1 MRPTYTQ
8 RKKGFTLIEL
18 LVVISIIAV
27 LISLLLP
34 AVQSAR
40 EAARRVQCV
49 NNLKQIALAA
59 SNYCDAFN
67 SFPSGHIG
75 QRSEKNPRTMTLGT
89 NWSSLILPYI
99 EGNNAYNVYNF
110 SLALGDGSNATVA
123 GFGNNAFMCP
133 SDPAVSVTHDLD
145 DYYLTKPPN
154 VKQAYRSYVGNRG
167 LWYSPTFT
175 NISDIYCFNK
185 LQGANAGILYEH
197 SAVKPASITDGM
209 SNTFLL
215 SEQLHGILSDEDQK
229 YIHWHQS
236 GWWCD
241 SFFDTSYPINSHLK
255 MRQRIESSL
264 WWALV
269 QSASSNHPGGANFAF
284 ADGSVRFI
292 KDSISTWQIDDDYGN
307 PQGLSFGTCGEFTY
321 GNSTP
326 GVFQALCT
334 RQGRE
339 VISAD
344 SY

>member
-1 MRPTYTQ
+1 MHLDRSP
-8 RKKGFTLIEL
+8 RNKGFTLIEL
-18 LVVISIIAV
+18 LVVIAIIAV

-34 AVQSAR
+34 AVQAAR
-40 EAARRVQCV
+40 EAARRTQCV
-49 NNLKQIALAA
+49 NNLKQIALAS
-59 SNYCDAFN
+59 SNYCDSFN

-75 QRSEKNPRTMTLGT
+75 QRRENSPRIMSLGT

-110 SLALGDGSNATVA
+110 SLAFGDGSNATVA

-133 SDPAVSVTHDLD
+133 SDPAVSVTHALD
-145 DYYLTKPPN
+145 DYYLTKPAN
-154 VKQAYRSYVGNRG
+154 VRQALRSYMGNRG
-167 LWYSPTFT
+167 LWYSPTYLSST
-175 NISDIYCFNK
+175 NDTCFSRVQASNT
-185 LQGANAGILYEH
+185 GMFFEH
-197 SAVKPASITDGM
+197 SAVRPASVTDGM
-209 SNTFLL
+209 SNTLL
-215 SEQLHGILSDEDQK
+215 LGEQLHGVLSDEDQR

-241 SFFDTSYPINSHLK
+241 SFFDTSYQINSHLK
-255 MRQRIESSL
+255 MRQRIETDL

-292 KDSISTWQIDDDYGN
+292 KDSINTWQLDNTIGN
-307 PQGLSFGTCGEFTY
+307 PVGLTYGTCGEFTY
-321 GNSTP
+321 GTSKP
-326 GVFQALCT
+326 GVYQALCT
-334 RQGRE
+334 RQGGE